1 MGYTLSDM
9 EQEKE
14 NIVQKICQAIYDKKG
29 FNILALQVDGI
40 STITDYLIIAE
51 GNVDRHVVAIA
62 QSVVKEIEEEL
73 GFRPYHMEGVNSGDW
88 VLIDY
93 VNVIVH
99 IFMPESREKFRLEE
113 LWSKGKQVELN
124 LALSV

>member
-1 MGYTLSDM
+1 M
-9 EQEKE
+9 ENEKE
-14 NIVQKICQAIYDKKG
+14 IIVQKICQAIYDKKG
-29 FNILALQVDGI
+29 FNILALQVDEI

-62 QSVVKEIEEEL
+62 QSVVKEIEEVL

-93 VNVIVH
+93 VNIIVH
-99 IFMPESREKFRLEE
+99 IFMPASREKFRLEE
-113 LWSKGKQVELN
+113 LWTKGKQVELN